1 MDLSS
6 MLTAEWITL
15 HWYYLAMFFGVC
27 LVLIGAFTRHLLI
40 VLLGIVLIVFAY
52 LYMTSGGVLVGWLT
66 GTGLAL
72 WTGGI

>member
-6 MLTAEWITL
+6 MLTAEWITI
-15 HWYYLAMFFGVC
+15 HWYYLAMFFGLC
-27 LVLIGAFTRHLLI
+27 LVLIGGFTRHLLI
-40 VLLGIVLIVFAY
+40 VILGIVLIVFAY

-72 WTGGI
+72 WARWF